1 MLTNMLNYQGYYAE
15 FGYDD
20 SADALHGRVIGLTDV
35 IDFYGRTIDEL
46 KDEFRAS
53 IDEYVAWCREE
64 GTEPEKTWSG
74 KMTLR
79 PSDEQRRRYAVAA
92 AAQKKSVSAW
102 MLETLDRAS
111 DAISCTIA
119 HV

>member
-1 MLTNMLNYQGYYAE
+1 
-15 FGYDD
+15 
-20 SADALHGRVIGLTDV
+20 
-35 IDFYGRTIDEL
+35 
-46 KDEFRAS
+46 
-53 IDEYVAWCREE
+53 
-64 GTEPEKTWSG
+64 
-74 KMTLR
+74 
-79 PSDEQRRRYAVAA
+79 VAA